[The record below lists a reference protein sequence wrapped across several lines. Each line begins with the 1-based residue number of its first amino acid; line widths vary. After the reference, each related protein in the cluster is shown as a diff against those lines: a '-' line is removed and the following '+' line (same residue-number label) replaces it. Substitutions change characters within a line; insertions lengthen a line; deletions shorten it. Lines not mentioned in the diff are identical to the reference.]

1 LSRLNPLKSTAG
13 FTLLE
18 VIIASALIGIVAT
31 PLTLFLINGMRSYN
45 TIDIQT
51 NSSTELVTLS
61 GKITS
66 VIRNATSVVAA
77 SDNTLTVL
85 AYAKPTDTVVSQY
98 RYFIT
103 GNTLSVGVTPAS
115 GSAPNYTYPSS
126 NEVVKNLRTDLS
138 MSGTPMF
145 TYFDESYNQLT
156 GTIDVS
162 SVGNVGVF
170 LSVNPNPIQFKTPI
184 SITNETSIRNLKSN
198 L

>member
-1 LSRLNPLKSTAG
+1 MSRRNPMKNAAG

-45 TIDIQT
+45 TIDMQT
-51 NSSTELVTLS
+51 NASTELVTLS

-66 VIRNATSVVAA
+66 VIRNATVVTDA
-77 SDNTLTVL
+77 SDNSLTVL

-138 MSGTPMF
+138 MGGVPLF
-145 TYFDESYNQLT
+145 TYFDENDNQLT
-156 GTIDVS
+156 GTIDETL
-162 SVGNVGVF
+162 VGEVGVF
-170 LSVNPNPIQFKTPI
+170 ISVNPNTIQFKNPI
-184 SITNETSIRNLKSN
+184 SITNQVSIRNLKDN

>member
-1 LSRLNPLKSTAG
+1 MKNAAG

-45 TIDIQT
+45 TIDMQT
-51 NSSTELVTLS
+51 NASTELVTLS

-66 VIRNATSVVAA
+66 VIRNATVVTDA
-77 SDNTLTVL
+77 SDNSLTVL

-138 MSGTPMF
+138 MGGVPLF
-145 TYFDESYNQLT
+145 TYFDENDNQLT
-156 GTIDVS
+156 GTIDETL
-162 SVGNVGVF
+162 VGEVGVF
-170 LSVNPNPIQFKTPI
+170 ISVNPNTIQFKNPI
-184 SITNETSIRNLKSN
+184 SITNQVSIRNLKDN